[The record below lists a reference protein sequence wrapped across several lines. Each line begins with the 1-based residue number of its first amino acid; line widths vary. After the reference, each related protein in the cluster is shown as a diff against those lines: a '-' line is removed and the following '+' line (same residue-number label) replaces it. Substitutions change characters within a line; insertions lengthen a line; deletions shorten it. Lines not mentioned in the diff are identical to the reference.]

1 MQYFSKRKFLNGL
14 ITYYTRFGGMC
25 IMEWRI
31 KQKRRMKLISKYLNL
46 KLIWFQA
53 NFVVSWPLFS
63 LRYDLATFPAGK
75 SCLLTPWWNRSEC
88 KVLFVYYFW
97 LRIRTLSLSDVDAT
111 RRTLL
116 ALEWCGILLLSH
128 MELLLMS
135 SETQNRQYSD
145 MPPSAGRASAEYP

>member
-1 MQYFSKRKFLNGL
+1 
-14 ITYYTRFGGMC
+14 
-25 IMEWRI
+25 
-31 KQKRRMKLISKYLNL
+31 MKLISKYLNL

-145 MPPSAGRASAEYP
+145 MPPSAGRASAEYPWESDHSMPFFQLFRQFFHNRQYQKGLPKQERSTF